1 SNPLDANNSD
11 IISTMFYILPLVLC
25 LAYTVYFGGF
35 LVQFLIEKM
44 SMMGSLPPPYGH
56 YVPDVIVSALVV
68 VVTGWSMGPLLPIC
82 GQWLA
87 RSSILQFLLHLS
99 VSALALSSQ
108 FFPYAMSAPKRIVF
122 QHTFHNEGTNRIVE
136 STYDFAVTDSNSL
149 LFLFKNAPELAKE
162 LNVSSEFSFELTSL
176 SKRQD
181 WMSVFSVK
189 SACKFPAKSDDI
201 LKQYEFFPMLSV
213 QNQHLNSEK
222 GPRRVHLELYLGFM
236 VKMNGHL
243 DSGSKKKKPYSDKVA
258 KLKAQNMRRLWKII
272 MLLKQEEK
280 REKEKESMKRAD
292 EKYDKEEAAAS
303 EDEEF

>member
-1 SNPLDANNSD
+1 
-11 IISTMFYILPLVLC
+11 MFYILPLVLC

-87 RSSILQFLLHLS
+87 RSSILQFLLHLN

-243 DSGSKKKKPYSDKVA
+243 DSGSKSWYWYVLSNTLAKDAAWKFAKKKK
-258 KLKAQNMRRLWKII
+258 KNQLTQQW
-272 MLLKQEEK
+272 
-280 REKEKESMKRAD
+280 
-292 EKYDKEEAAAS
+292 
-303 EDEEF
+303 

>member
-1 SNPLDANNSD
+1 
-11 IISTMFYILPLVLC
+11 MFYILPLVLC

-181 WMSVFSVK
+181 WM
-189 SACKFPAKSDDI
+189 
-201 LKQYEFFPMLSV
+201 
-213 QNQHLNSEK
+213 NQHLNSEK